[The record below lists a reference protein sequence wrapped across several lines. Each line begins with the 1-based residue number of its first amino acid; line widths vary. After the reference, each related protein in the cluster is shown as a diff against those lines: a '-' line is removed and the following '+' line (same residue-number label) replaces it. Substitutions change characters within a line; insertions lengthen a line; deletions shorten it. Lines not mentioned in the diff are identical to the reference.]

1 MTKTVNIRCI
11 NEFGLLS
18 TLLVI
23 ECKPEDLSVLIV
35 CLCLERC
42 HFGTQGWEL
51 ELQFGNFWV

>member
-23 ECKPEDLSVLIV
+23 ECKPEDMSVLIV

-51 ELQFGNFWV
+51 EL